1 MSSQFLSQIMPSL
14 SVGDLLLINSPEEA
28 TVLEATVVE
37 VSEEKGFLGVI
48 VTDKLLGEPVLKFYA
63 EIYVDDLETTISKIT

>member
-1 MSSQFLSQIMPSL
+1 MSSQLLSQILPSL
-14 SVGDLLLINSPEEA
+14 SVGNLLLINGLE
-28 TVLEATVVE
+28 EATVVE
-37 VSEEKGFLGVI
+37 VSEEKGFLGVM